1 MRRSRPV
8 QHGESRAQLEGPTQ
22 TTVPYL
28 NRDLVVTSSSGLQA
42 ATCLVGGRIHRGSAL
57 PEPGRVRYGYG
68 RCPDAARASALRPLK
83 DGLCGRLASG

>member
-8 QHGESRAQLEGPTQ
+8 QPGESRAQLGGPTQ

-42 ATCLVGGRIHRGSAL
+42 LAASPVGGFIGVPTS
-57 PEPGRVRYGYG
+57 PNP
-68 RCPDAARASALRPLK
+68 AACGTATGDALRRRGFRPFV
-83 DGLCGRLASG
+83 R

>member
-8 QHGESRAQLEGPTQ
+8 QPGESRAQLGGPTQ

-28 NRDLVVTSSSGLQA
+28 NRDLVVASSPGLQA
-42 ATCLVGGRIHRGSAL
+42 LLASPVGGFIGVSAL
-57 PEPGRVRYGYG
+57 PEPGRVRHGYG
-68 RCPDAARASALRPLK
+68 RCPDAARASALRPLT

>member
-1 MRRSRPV
+1 M
-8 QHGESRAQLEGPTQ
+8 QQGESRAKLEGPTQ

-42 ATCLVGGRIHRGSAL
+42 PSASPVGGFIGVSDL

-68 RCPDAARASALRPLK
+68 RCLDAARAPALRPRT